1 MCRLVEELT
10 AHSFKTIQRIYTYY
24 RFSKMVGQFE
34 EDIQY
39 NRDFVTLCFISLL
52 SKVSQVT

>member
-1 MCRLVEELT
+1 MCRLVGELT

-39 NRDFVTLCFISLL
+39 NRDFVTLCFIYLL